1 MTLILDAG
9 PIITL
14 IDASDPQQQAIDR
27 LLRQESGDLVIPG
40 PASAEIDYF
49 AAKGLGRRARRAWLA
64 DIAEGRFRVVCLE
77 PAEYALLLDYDQRYA
92 DMDVGLADLS
102 VVVLAHR
109 FKTNRVMTF
118 DERHF
123 RVLRPVGGGSFVLLP
138 QDEA

>member
-9 PIITL
+9 PL
-14 IDASDPQQQAIDR
+14 ISLRDAEEPRRSTIRR
-27 LLRQESGDLVIPG
+27 LLEEEPG
-40 PASAEIDYF
+40 ELILPAPVSAEVDYLLSSR
-49 AAKGLGRRARRAWLA
+49 GDRPARRAFLA
-64 DIAEGRFRVVCLE
+64 DLAAGRFRVVCLE
-77 PAEYALLLDYDQRYA
+77 PAEYALLLDYDDRYT
-92 DMDVGLADLS
+92 DVDVGLADLS
-102 VVVLAHR
+102 VAVLAHR